1 MRTEICIA
9 PGALTL
15 SQLRQAAKEPVQLS
29 ISEQSKPGIHA
40 SVDTVRRALSE
51 GRVIYGINT
60 GFGLLANTII
70 PVKALEE
77 LQHSIVLSHA
87 AGVGSPMRDSTVRLM
102 MLLKINSLARGFSG
116 IRLEVLEALI
126 KIVNAGIYPCVPQ
139 KGSVGASGDLVPL
152 AHMSSGGSV

>member
-29 ISEQSKPGIHA
+29 LSEQSKPGIHA
-40 SVDTVRRALSE
+40 SVDTVRRALSG

-70 PVKALEE
+70 PDKALEE

-87 AGVGSPMRDSTVRLM
+87 AGVGPLMRDATVRLM
-102 MLLKINSLARGFSG
+102 MLLRQRRNLPLRAAEGLCGRF
-116 IRLEVLEALI
+116 RR
-126 KIVNAGIYPCVPQ
+126 P
-139 KGSVGASGDLVPL
+139 GASG
-152 AHMSSGGSV
+152 AHEQCPVGRGRGSV